1 MAADIILNAL
11 SSLDGVEFTELPSC
25 PSCGGKVG
33 GHDMKEKQFAV
44 LEEEGTVRTVR
55 VRVKRFHCRQCGR
68 LCYAGEPFY
77 PGTRIGSPVVD
88 LCTTLSATMPA
99 GRAARVLG
107 AMGVIVDR
115 TSCRLYSKNR
125 WGEIATAD
133 VFGMRLP
140 FSVLS
145 LSSLAARTAGGS
157 RIMGAEALA
166 ACGFPSAR
174 RAAAEMLVAV
184 EERQGRDE
192 QEEKEERHAKVP
204 HQGRDSD

>member
-1 MAADIILNAL
+1 MRPLRIPPMAADIVVNAL

-25 PSCGGKVG
+25 PSCGGTVT

-44 LEEEGTVRTVR
+44 LEDEGTVRTVH

-68 LCYAGEPFY
+68 LCYAHEPFY
-77 PGTRIGSPVVD
+77 PNTRIGSPVVE

-99 GRAARVLG
+99 SRAARVLG
-107 AMGVIVDR
+107 VMGVIVDR
-115 TSCRLYSKNR
+115 TSCRMYSKSR

-157 RIMGAEALA
+157 RIMGADALA

-174 RAAAEMLVAV
+174 RAAASTQAPGL
-184 EERQGRDE
+184 QE
-192 QEEKEERHAKVP
+192 QVP
-204 HQGRDSD
+204 HQGSDSD